1 MTTAHNES
9 LVSRVVGWIREGYP
23 EGVPDHDYVALYG
36 ILQRALAPAELDRVV
51 GELMYDADSGD
62 AIVTRPVIAERIAD
76 VVKGPAAPGDIA
88 RVSARLAAAGWPLWA
103 GSWEGDTPSGA
114 EHEGPVRPH
123 LVSRVVGWLREG
135 YPSAMPSQDYVA
147 LVALLR
153 RRLTDAEVAQVSH
166 ELIRHGTLPP
176 DRADVGTAIAKVTS
190 ELPSEVDMARVR
202 AYLSAHGWPTE
213 FSL

>member
-1 MTTAHNES
+1 MTTARNES

-23 EGVPDHDYVALYG
+23 DGVPDHDYVALYG
-36 ILQRALAPAELDRVV
+36 ILQRALAPSELDRVV
-51 GELMYDADSGD
+51 GELMYDADSGE

-76 VVKGPAAPGDIA
+76 VVKGPATPGDVA

-103 GSWEGDTPSGA
+103 GSWDGDTPSGGDP
-114 EHEGPVRPH
+114 ESPVRPN

-135 YPSAMPSQDYVA
+135 YPSVMPSQDYVA

-153 RRLTDAEVAQVSH
+153 RRLTDAEVAQVSR
-166 ELIRHGTLPP
+166 ELVRHGTLPP

-190 ELPSEVDMARVR
+190 DLPSEEDMSRVR
-202 AYLSAHGWPTE
+202 AYLSAHGWPTD

>member
-1 MTTAHNES
+1 MTTARNES

-36 ILQRALAPAELDRVV
+36 ILQRALAPTELDRVV
-51 GELMYDADSGD
+51 GELMDDADSGD

-114 EHEGPVRPH
+114 ELDEPGPTPPRVSSGRMAEGR
-123 LVSRVVGWLREG
+123 LSVGDAEPGLRRSG
-135 YPSAMPSQDYVA
+135 GAVAPSAD
-147 LVALLR
+147 R
-153 RRLTDAEVAQVSH
+153 RGSRPGQS
-166 ELIRHGTLPP
+166 
-176 DRADVGTAIAKVTS
+176 
-190 ELPSEVDMARVR
+190 
-202 AYLSAHGWPTE
+202 
-213 FSL
+213 